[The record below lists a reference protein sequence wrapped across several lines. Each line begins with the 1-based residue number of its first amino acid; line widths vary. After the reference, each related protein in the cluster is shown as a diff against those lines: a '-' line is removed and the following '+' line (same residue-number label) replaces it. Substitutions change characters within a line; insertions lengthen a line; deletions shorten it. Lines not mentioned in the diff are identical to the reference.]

1 MKIIAFS
8 GSPRKGNTE
17 WMLEK
22 FMEYLRQNGADGEM
36 LLLRRMNIQ
45 RCTGCLKCEDRS
57 GVCRLKDDMYDIY
70 PKLVSADA
78 LILASPVYFEMISG
92 LLKNFID
99 RTCPVWTKMKGKPL
113 VGLAVAEEGIGQ
125 TVQNFKTYA
134 SVCGM
139 QWVGSVTA
147 LAKTPGE
154 VAHNPHLASRLK
166 RLTTKLVQAH
176 QA

>member
-1 MKIIAFS
+1 MKIVAVS

-22 FMEYLRQNGADGEM
+22 ILEYLHQNGADGEL
-36 LLLRRMNIQ
+36 LLLRRMNVQ

-57 GVCRLKDDMYDIY
+57 GFCRLKDDMHDIY

-78 LILASPVYFEMISG
+78 LILASPVYFEMMSG

-99 RTCPVWTKMKGKPL
+99 RTCPIWTKMKGKPL
-113 VGLAVAEEGIGQ
+113 AGLAVAEEGIGQ

-139 QWVGSVTA
+139 QWVGSITA
-147 LAKTPGE
+147 LAKAPGE
-154 VAHNPHLASRLK
+154 VAQNSQLASRLK
-166 RLTTKLVQAH
+166 RLAVKLVQPC